1 MPTIKDVAAA
11 AGVSP
16 TTVSLVMNGRGEQH
30 RIPADTIARIQ
41 NAMRELGYQPNLSAR
56 RLRSSA
62 ERKPVIA
69 FFWPLDYRANML
81 GHFLSL
87 IQTALHENCLL
98 YTSRCV

>member
-41 NAMRELGYQPNLSAR
+41 NAMRELGYQPNLERPAVCAAAPSAS
-56 RLRSSA
+56 RSS
-62 ERKPVIA
+62 
-69 FFWPLDYRANML
+69 
-81 GHFLSL
+81 HFSGRWT
-87 IQTALHENCLL
+87 TAPICWG
-98 YTSRCV
+98 TSFL